1 MKAYSWSLDERPPPT
16 TSRDKWW
23 RFVERRLPGV
33 VMFLMLA
40 TLVVVVLA
48 PHMVVT
54 VPSGQV
60 GVLWKRFGHGTV
72 RDPRQLRGEGL
83 HLLLPWDKLF
93 LYDLRIQSI
102 TDTYNAISKDGVTL
116 NATLNIR
123 FRLQRNSVPILHQAI
138 GPDYTKL
145 LGPEIA
151 SQMRGVIAEYT
162 AEQVYSSARQ
172 EIQDKIRETAVEKL
186 SHKMMDAE
194 TPSEAQ
200 ESSIASMQDAI
211 VLYDTLLYG
220 IELPA
225 SVVQAINRKTEQ
237 YYIAQEYAFRID
249 RERRESERKAIEATG
264 ISEFQRIVS
273 QGISDSYL
281 RWRGVEATLQ
291 LAQSNNSK
299 IVIIGGGK
307 DGLPIILGNVD
318 RPAPAPAPAR
328 ARATSP
334 AESGAVTEERST
346 AAAPAVPLEKMPAA
360 DLALPAEKMPSA
372 DSAKPQA
379 AAPGTPSAAP
389 PQEPSALFPRSL
401 SELEALVSRALRA
414 TEATTEPPAKLPSEQ
429 QPAVAQPR

>member
-1 MKAYSWSLDERPPPT
+1 MVA
-16 TSRDKWW
+16 
-23 RFVERRLPGV
+23 
-33 VMFLMLA
+33 A
-40 TLVVVVLA
+40 LVVVVIA
-48 PHMVVT
+48 PHVVVT
-54 VPSGQV
+54 VPSGHV
-60 GVLWKRFGHGTV
+60 GVLWKRFAHGTV

-93 LYDLRIQSI
+93 LYDLRIQSL

-123 FRLQRNSVPILHQAI
+123 FRLQRNSVPILHQVI

-145 LGPEIA
+145 LGPQIA

-162 AEQVYSSARQ
+162 AEQVYSTARQ

-194 TPSEAQ
+194 TPNEADATY
-200 ESSIASMQDAI
+200 IASMQDTVI
-211 VLYDTLLYG
+211 LYDTLLYG
-220 IELPA
+220 IDLPA

-237 YYIAQEYAFRID
+237 YYIAQEYEYRID
-249 RERRESERKAIEATG
+249 RERKESERKAIEAAG

-318 RPAPAPAPAR
+318 TPAPAHAR
-328 ARATSP
+328 GTSP
-334 AESGAVTEERST
+334 AESGAKAEERIT
-346 AAAPAVPLEKMPAA
+346 AAAPALPLEKTPAA
-360 DLALPAEKMPSA
+360 DLALPAEKMPAA
-372 DSAKPQA
+372 DSAKTQA
-379 AAPGTPSAAP
+379 AVPATPSAAP
-389 PQEPSALFPRSL
+389 PGEPGAWFPRSL
-401 SELEALVSRALRA
+401 SEFEALVSRALRP
-414 TEATTEPPAKLPSEQ
+414 TEAKTESTAKPPSER
-429 QPAVAQPR
+429 PAVEQPR

>member
-1 MKAYSWSLDERPPPT
+1 MKAYSWSLEERPPPST
-16 TSRDKWW
+16 TRDKWW

-33 VMFLMLA
+33 VMFLMVA

-48 PHMVVT
+48 PHVVVT

-60 GVLWKRFGHGTV
+60 GVLWKRFAHGTV

-145 LGPEIA
+145 LAPQIA

-194 TPSEAQ
+194 TAGVAE
-200 ESSIASMQDAI
+200 ESNIASMQDTV

-220 IELPA
+220 IDLPA

-237 YYIAQEYAFRID
+237 YYIAQEYEFRID
-249 RERRESERKAIEATG
+249 RERKESERKAIEAAG

-318 RPAPAPAPAR
+318 TPAPAPAR

-334 AESGAVTEERST
+334 AENRAVTEERST
-346 AAAPAVPLEKMPAA
+346 AAPPAVPLEKMPAA

-372 DSAKPQA
+372 DSAKTQS

-389 PQEPSALFPRSL
+389 PQEPGALFPRSL

-414 TEATTEPPAKLPSEQ
+414 TEATTEPPAKVPSE